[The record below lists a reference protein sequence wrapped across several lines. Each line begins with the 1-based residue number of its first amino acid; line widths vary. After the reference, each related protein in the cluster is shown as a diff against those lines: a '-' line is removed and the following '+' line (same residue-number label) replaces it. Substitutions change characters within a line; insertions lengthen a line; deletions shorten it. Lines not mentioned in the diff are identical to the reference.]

1 MPSARRWKSKG
12 SRFVPAHDDSAA
24 LNPPVY
30 SCGDDLVATECADTR
45 SAQALADHLRASG
58 DWLECVA
65 GIASCVARFDV
76 AAIRPEE
83 AEQRMLS
90 ALRSVPAV
98 RDAEE
103 DVVEVP
109 VCYGGDHG
117 PDLDHVCELLGMD
130 RDAFIARHTG
140 NEYTVDMLGFT
151 PGFAFIGGF
160 DEAGDLPRRSQPRV
174 RLEAGSIGIAGGRTG
189 IYTLSGPG
197 GWQIVGRTPLR
208 LFDAGAEQPFRLRA
222 GMRVRF
228 VAIGADEFA
237 AGYAE

>member
-1 MPSARRWKSKG
+1 M
-12 SRFVPAHDDSAA
+12 PAHDDSAA

-76 AAIRPEE
+76 AAISPTQ

-90 ALRSVPAV
+90 ALRNVPPV
-98 RDAEE
+98 RDAEA
-103 DVVEVP
+103 DLIEVP
-109 VCYGGDHG
+109 VCYGGEHG
-117 PDLDHVCELLGMD
+117 PDLDDVCELLGMD

-140 NEYTVDMLGFT
+140 NESIVDRLGFT

-160 DEAGDLPRRSQPRV
+160 EEARDVARRPQPRV
-174 RLEAGSIGIAGGRTG
+174 RLEPGSIGIAGGRTG
-189 IYTLSGPG
+189 IYTLPGPG
-197 GWQIVGRTPLR
+197 GWQIVGRTPLG

-228 VAIGADEFA
+228 VAIGAEEFA

>member
-1 MPSARRWKSKG
+1 
-12 SRFVPAHDDSAA
+12 VPAHDDSTVE
-24 LNPPVY
+24 NSGVY
-30 SCGDDLVATECADTR
+30 SCGDDLIATECADTR

-76 AAIRPEE
+76 AAIGLDE
-83 AEQRMLS
+83 AEQRMSS
-90 ALRSVPAV
+90 ALRTVPAV
-98 RDAEE
+98 SDAEAI
-103 DVVEVP
+103 VIEVP

-117 PDLDHVCELLGMD
+117 PDLDDVCELLGMD
-130 RDAFIARHTG
+130 RDTFIRRHTG
-140 NEYTVDMLGFT
+140 NEYTVEMLGFT

-160 DEAGDLPRRSQPRV
+160 DEARDVPRRPQPRV
-174 RLEAGSIGIAGGRTG
+174 RLEPGSVGIAGGRTG

-208 LFDAGAEQPFRLRA
+208 LFAAEAEQPFRLRA

-228 VAIGADEFA
+228 VAIGAEEFA
-237 AGYAE
+237 AGQAE